1 MVQSIIKTPRSPAAH
16 VGRVL
21 TWLAGM
27 VCCVFLLS
35 VLGLIAHQM
44 IVPPPAHRV
53 LLVSAIPLPEGLKDK
68 GALDSLAPGQSQDWD
83 VFGFQAI
90 DPITHLLFIAHTGP
104 DPFNLSFEDPT
115 FHRNDPADIARDGNV
130 LVFDLQKQQLVARLP
145 IPRVTGM
152 IVVPELHK
160 VFASGSEQSRV
171 YSFDEP
177 SLTNIKFLQ
186 MADYT
191 DPDTLSYD
199 PVTHQLFVAAPG
211 AEDHATVQ
219 VPGQALPI
227 QNENRDPANENV
239 YVLDPLT
246 LKVLAK
252 IDIGTLPKLPD
263 EDLSKGDVP
272 VPTVNGNLP
281 KFGYRVGQLK
291 YDDVTRLVYLV
302 IEVAPDRNVRP
313 HPNPPLGSAELVT
326 IDPVSDKIIHRA
338 ILPESCNMAHGLVL
352 DPKQNIA
359 YIECTSLE
367 PDVPLVQHVMRMDL
381 TTMKAFPDD
390 PRQSMLAP
398 APYMLALDR
407 PQQLLFEACGGG
419 VTVIDIRPG
428 HFRKLGDYIIGHDKT
443 YSIIIDE
450 STQFIYLPVT
460 SAGGRPTLYI
470 ARYNP
475 NGV

>member
-1 MVQSIIKTPRSPAAH
+1 MDQRFITTPRSPAAR

-21 TWLAGM
+21 TWLSGI

-35 VLGLIAHQM
+35 VLALIARQI
-44 IVPPPAHRV
+44 IVPPPAHRII
-53 LLVSAIPLPEGLKDK
+53 LVGALPLPEGLKAK
-68 GALDSLAPGQSQDWD
+68 GAPDSLEPGQSQNWD
-83 VFGFQAI
+83 AFGFQAI
-90 DPITHLLFIAHTGP
+90 DPTTHLLFIAHTGP
-104 DPFNLSFEDPT
+104 DPFNLSFQDPT

-130 LVFDLQKQQLVARLP
+130 LVFDLQKQQLVARVP

-160 VFASGSEQSRV
+160 VFASGSEENRV

-177 SLTNIKFLQ
+177 SLTNIHFLQ
-186 MADYT
+186 LDENE

-211 AEDHATVQ
+211 AEDHAPVQ

-227 QNENRDPANENV
+227 LNERVDPAKENV

-252 IDIGTLPKLPD
+252 ITIGTLPKLPD
-263 EDLSKGDVP
+263 EDLSKGEVP
-272 VPTVNGNLP
+272 VPTVAGNVP
-281 KFGYRVGQLK
+281 KFGYRMGQLK
-291 YDDVTRLVYLV
+291 YDEVTRLVYLV
-302 IEVAPDRNVRP
+302 IEVSEDRNVRP
-313 HPNPPLGSAELVT
+313 HPNPPLGTAELVT

-338 ILPESCNMAHGLVL
+338 ILPASCNMAHGLVL
-352 DPKQNIA
+352 DTEQNIA
-359 YIECTSLE
+359 YIDCSSVD

-390 PRQSMLAP
+390 PRQSMVAP

-428 HFRKLGDYIIGHDKT
+428 HFRKLGDYITGHDKT